1 MNLYRRILRAE
12 AMTGSHEANRPSIV
26 IASVVVKPDGWET
39 IQDYFLNFSPLYYG
53 IKAEQ
58 PQSAILAV

>member
-39 IQDYFLNFSPLYYG
+39 IQHISSILVHYITVLKLNNLKVLF
-53 IKAEQ
+53 
-58 PQSAILAV
+58 